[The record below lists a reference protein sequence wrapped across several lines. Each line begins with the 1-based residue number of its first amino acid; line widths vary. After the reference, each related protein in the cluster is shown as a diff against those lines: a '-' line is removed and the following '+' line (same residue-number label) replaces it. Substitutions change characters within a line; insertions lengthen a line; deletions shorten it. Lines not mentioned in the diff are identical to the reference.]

1 MHQED
6 RTTVNIDLPLKSR
19 APQQLKEKLTELKGE
34 IDNATVI
41 DEEFYTDLSIIG
53 RKLGSTSTRIWKP
66 GTMLETSQT

>member
-41 DEEFYTDLSIIG
+41 DE
-53 RKLGSTSTRIWKP
+53 
-66 GTMLETSQT
+66 